1 MASSAVVVAQVA
13 PIDCHEPKACTELA
27 LEARSRGA
35 YETFHDLAW
44 RAVQTGKPN
53 DPDLMYLL
61 ARAQALSGRRRDAL
75 VMLRRLAESGAGADA
90 ATHEDLRSV
99 RELPEWAYIAG
110 LAARARPT
118 AAASAPPDAVAKPAN
133 PVVPPPAPPAV
144 VEKAAGAGANV
155 PPAVVEK
162 PAAAAAKPAPAV
174 VVTPPKTAAAAPAP
188 AAVRSGLRVER
199 ASVEEAAR
207 FSTRPFVP
215 GGVAYDAVSRRLLFG
230 DVMGR
235 RLFVVGD
242 GSDRAV
248 DLVRADSAGF
258 DDVTAIAV
266 DATRGDLWVASSG
279 TNGGG
284 ALHRLQLISGRAL
297 TRTAL
302 PGEGLMRLTDLA
314 VTGDGT
320 VVILDG
326 ATPRVFV
333 RRPAAT
339 SVTLLMPLTAPN
351 PVGITVD
358 DEGRFAY
365 VAHGEGITRIDV
377 SSRRATP
384 LATAKDVTLAGFEFI
399 RWHRDGLVG
408 SQLQP
413 DGSRG
418 LVRLRLNRN
427 QSAVSQATLIE
438 EPPPGEGIAGSA
450 TISGDDLYYLVS
462 DGSGTKTAGSPM
474 TDVRVKRVTLR

>member
-1 MASSAVVVAQVA
+1 MFRCLAWIGLTLVAPSAVVVAQVA
-13 PIDCHEPKACTELA
+13 PIACREPNACTELA
-27 LEARSRGA
+27 LEARARGA
-35 YETFHDLAW
+35 YESFHDLAW
-44 RAVQTGKPN
+44 RAVQTGTPN

-75 VMLRRLAESGAGADA
+75 VMLRRLAESGIVTDA

-99 RELPEWAYIAG
+99 RELPEWPYIAG
-110 LAARARPT
+110 LAARATPT
-118 AAASAPPDAVAKPAN
+118 AAASAAAPALAKPAN
-133 PVVPPPAPPAV
+133 PVVPPPA
-144 VEKAAGAGANV
+144 
-155 PPAVVEK
+155 VVEK
-162 PAAAAAKPAPAV
+162 PAASAAKPASAIA
-174 VVTPPKTAAAAPAP
+174 VTPPKTAPAP
-188 AAVRSGLRVER
+188 PAPPAVRGALRVER
-199 ASVEEAAR
+199 AYVEEAAR

-258 DDVTAIAV
+258 DELTAIAV
-266 DATRGDLWVASSG
+266 DAARGDLWVASSG
-279 TNGGG
+279 TSGGG

-320 VVILDG
+320 VVILDA

-339 SVTLLMPLTAPN
+339 SVTLLMPLTAPS

-384 LATAKDVTLAGFEFI
+384 LAAAKDVTLAGFEFI

-413 DGSRG
+413 DGLRG
-418 LVRLRLNRN
+418 LVRLRLNRAG
-427 QSAVSQATLIE
+427 SAVRQATLIE
-438 EPPPGEGIAGSA
+438 EPRPAEGLSGSA
-450 TISGDDLYYLVS
+450 TVSGDDLYYLVA
-462 DGSGTKTAGSPM
+462 DGSGTKSARSPL